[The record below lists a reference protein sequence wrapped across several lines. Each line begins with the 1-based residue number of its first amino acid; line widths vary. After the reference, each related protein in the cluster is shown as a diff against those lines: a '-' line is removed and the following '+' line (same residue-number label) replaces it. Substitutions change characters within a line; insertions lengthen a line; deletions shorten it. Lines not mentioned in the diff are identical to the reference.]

1 MALEEMVL
9 LLVAG
14 LNRVAD
20 ALEKMQ
26 VGPVVETS
34 KTEKL
39 EVQTPSEPTASAPV
53 EAVQVPAGATRR
65 LGRPRTEVKANGHDD
80 GPTHED
86 ALAIATKVAE
96 KHNRAVVGNLVFKH
110 TGAGQKIVDLPREQ
124 IPAFIASARLLL
136 DEREV
141 VDTSDL

>member
-1 MALEEMVL
+1 MTLDEMVVM
-9 LLVAG
+9 LVGG

-20 ALEKMQ
+20 ALEKIH
-26 VGPVVETS
+26 VAPVVE
-34 KTEKL
+34 KL
-39 EVQTPSEPTASAPV
+39 EAEPPPASSQV
-53 EAVQVPAGATRR
+53 ETVQVPAGATRR
-65 LGRPRTEVKANGHDD
+65 LGRPRTEPKANGHDD

-86 ALAIATKVAE
+86 ALAIAMKVAE

-110 TGAGQKIVDLPREQ
+110 TGAGQKVVDLPKEQ

-136 DEREV
+136 DERET

>member
-1 MALEEMVL
+1 MTIDEMVL
-9 LLVAG
+9 LLVGG

-20 ALEKMQ
+20 ALEKLQ
-26 VGPVVETS
+26 VAPVVE
-34 KTEKL
+34 KL
-39 EVQTPSEPTASAPV
+39 EADKIELPPASAPV
-53 EAVQVPAGATRR
+53 ETVQVPAGATRR

-86 ALAIATKVAE
+86 ALAIAMKVAE

-110 TGAGQKIVDLPREQ
+110 TGAGQKVVDLPQEQ

-136 DEREV
+136 DERET

>member
-1 MALEEMVL
+1 MTLDEMVL
-9 LLVAG
+9 LLVGG

-20 ALEKMQ
+20 ALEKIQ
-26 VGPVVETS
+26 VAPVVE
-34 KTEKL
+34 KL
-39 EVQTPSEPTASAPV
+39 EAETPPASAQV
-53 EAVQVPAGATRR
+53 ETVQVPAGATRR

-96 KHNRAVVGNLVFKH
+96 KHNKAVVGNLVFKH
-110 TGAGQKIVDLPREQ
+110 TGAGQKIVDLPKEQ